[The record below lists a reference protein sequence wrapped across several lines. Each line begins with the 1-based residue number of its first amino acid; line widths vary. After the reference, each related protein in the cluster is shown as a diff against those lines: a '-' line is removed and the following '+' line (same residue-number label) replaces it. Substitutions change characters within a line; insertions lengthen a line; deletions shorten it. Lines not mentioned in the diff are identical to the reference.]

1 MLGGSVPAVVFGQSF
16 TLARCYAIA
25 FGMKT
30 LTIFRHAKSG
40 WDSPVSR
47 DFDRP
52 INERGVRGSRLM
64 GEKARAL
71 GLEFDHIVSSPAV
84 RCTETLDGFW
94 EGYGRILHPNW
105 DRRIYLAS
113 GATLLDV
120 VHDLP
125 DGDAR
130 VLMCGHN
137 PGVEDL
143 AMMLVPDAKSDDLR
157 EALEEKFPTATL
169 AEIALDVARWADVK
183 ELGGKL
189 TRFVRPRDLDPE
201 LGPEAD

>member
-1 MLGGSVPAVVFGQSF
+1 MKVL
-16 TLARCYAIA
+16 TL
-25 FGMKT
+25 
-30 LTIFRHAKSG
+30 FRHAKSG

-52 INERGVRGSRLM
+52 LNERGIKGAKLM
-64 GEKARAL
+64 GAFARCE

-94 EGYGRILHPNW
+94 EGYGQILHPNW

-125 DGDAR
+125 DEDAR

-137 PGVEDL
+137 PGMEDL
-143 AMMLVPDAKSDDLR
+143 ALTLVLDVRGDELR
-157 EALEEKFPTATL
+157 DSLEYKYPTAAI
-169 AEIALDVARWADVK
+169 AELQFDVDRWADVK
-183 ELGGKL
+183 EGSARL
-189 TRFVRPRDLDPE
+189 TRFVRPRDLDPA
-201 LGPEAD
+201 LGPEEVEH

>member
-1 MLGGSVPAVVFGQSF
+1 
-16 TLARCYAIA
+16 
-25 FGMKT
+25 MKT
-30 LTIFRHAKSG
+30 LTLFRHAKSG

-52 INERGVRGSRLM
+52 LNERGIKGAKVM
-64 GEKARAL
+64 GEHARSL
-71 GLEFDHIVSSPAV
+71 GLSWDHVISSPAV

-94 EGYGRILHPNW
+94 EGYGHIVHPNW

-125 DGDAR
+125 DEDTT

-137 PGVEDL
+137 PGLEDL
-143 AMMLVPDAKSDDLR
+143 ALMLVPDGRDPLR
-157 EALEEKFPTATL
+157 DELEAKFPTASL
-169 AEIALDVARWADVK
+169 AELQFDTEKWSDVK
-183 ELGGKL
+183 EGTARL
-189 TRFVRPRDLDPE
+189 TRFIRPRDLDPE